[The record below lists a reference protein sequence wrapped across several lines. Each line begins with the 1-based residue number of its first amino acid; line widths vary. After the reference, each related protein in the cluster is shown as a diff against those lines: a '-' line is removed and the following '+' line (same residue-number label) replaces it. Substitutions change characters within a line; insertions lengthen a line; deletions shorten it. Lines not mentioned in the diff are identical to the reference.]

1 MGSFTLALVEV
12 LLSVGV
18 PADRARAIVQAIDVS
33 IAERIGL
40 QSTQHAS
47 LAEVG
52 EMRREGQTGL
62 SQVRVEL
69 AGQRADLAEVR
80 TELRTDIAQVRT
92 EIAEVRTEIAEV
104 RTEIAELRTE
114 MRAESAD
121 LRTEVRSEI
130 ALVRAEIAELRTEVR
145 GEFASVRVEI
155 AELRAEIAR
164 VKLDLTRWM
173 LGAMTA
179 QAALLL
185 GAMKLMQSI

>member
-1 MGSFTLALVEV
+1 MGSLTLALVEV

-33 IAERIGL
+33 ISERIGL
-40 QSTQHAS
+40 QSSQQAS
-47 LAEVG
+47 RAEVG
-52 EMRREGQTGL
+52 ELRHEGQAGL

-69 AGQRADLAEVR
+69 AGLRADLAELR
-80 TELRTDIAQVRT
+80 TEIAQVRT
-92 EIAEVRTEIAEV
+92 EIADVRTEIAEV

-114 MRAESAD
+114 
-121 LRTEVRSEI
+121 VRGEI

-145 GEFASVRVEI
+145 GEIATVRTEL
-155 AELRAEIAR
+155 AELRTEIAR

-185 GAMKLMQSI
+185 GAMKLMQSV

>member
-1 MGSFTLALVEV
+1 MGSLTLALVEV

-33 IAERIGL
+33 ISERIGL
-40 QSTQHAS
+40 QSSQQAS
-47 LAEVG
+47 RAEVG
-52 EMRREGQTGL
+52 ELRHEGQAGL

-69 AGQRADLAEVR
+69 AGLRADLAEVR
-80 TELRTDIAQVRT
+80 TELRTEIAQ
-92 EIAEVRTEIAEV
+92 VRTEIAEV

-114 MRAESAD
+114 
-121 LRTEVRSEI
+121 VRGEI
-130 ALVRAEIAELRTEVR
+130 ASVRAEIAELRTEVR
-145 GEFASVRVEI
+145 GDIATVRTEL
-155 AELRAEIAR
+155 AELRTEIAR

-185 GAMKLMQSI
+185 GAMKLMQSV

>member
-40 QSTQHAS
+40 QSTHHAS
-47 LAEVG
+47 RAEVG

-92 EIAEVRTEIAEV
+92 EIAEVRTEIAE
-104 RTEIAELRTE
+104 LRTE
-114 MRAESAD
+114 VRAEIAA

-155 AELRAEIAR
+155 AELRTEIAR

>member
-1 MGSFTLALVEV
+1 MGSLTLALVEV

-18 PADRARAIVQAIDVS
+18 PAQRARAIVDAIDASISERVS
-33 IAERIGL
+33 L
-40 QSTQHAS
+40 QSSQHAS
-47 LAEVG
+47 RVELDEV
-52 EMRREGQTGL
+52 RREGQTGL

-69 AGQRADLAEVR
+69 AGLRADLAGVR
-80 TELRTDIAQVRT
+80 TELRT
-92 EIAEVRTEIAEV
+92 EIAEVRTELAEV

-114 MRAESAD
+114 
-121 LRTEVRSEI
+121 VRSEI
-130 ALVRAEIAELRTEVR
+130 AA
-145 GEFASVRVEI
+145 VRVEI
-155 AELRAEIAR
+155 AQLRTEIAG

>member
-1 MGSFTLALVEV
+1 MGSLTLALVEV

-18 PADRARAIVQAIDVS
+18 PAQRARAIVDAIDASISERVS
-33 IAERIGL
+33 L
-40 QSTQHAS
+40 QSSQHAS
-47 LAEVG
+47 RVELDEV
-52 EMRREGQTGL
+52 RREGQTGL

-69 AGQRADLAEVR
+69 AGLRADLAGVR
-80 TELRTDIAQVRT
+80 TELRTEIAELRT
-92 EIAEVRTEIAEV
+92 EITEV

-114 MRAESAD
+114 
-121 LRTEVRSEI
+121 VRSEI
-130 ALVRAEIAELRTEVR
+130 AA
-145 GEFASVRVEI
+145 VRVEI
-155 AELRAEIAR
+155 AQLRTEIAG

>member
-1 MGSFTLALVEV
+1 MGSLTLALVEV

-18 PADRARAIVQAIDVS
+18 PAQRARAIVDAIDASISERVS
-33 IAERIGL
+33 L
-40 QSTQHAS
+40 QSSQHAS
-47 LAEVG
+47 RVELDEV
-52 EMRREGQTGL
+52 RREGQTGL

-69 AGQRADLAEVR
+69 AGLRADLAEVR
-80 TELRTDIAQVRT
+80 TELRT

-104 RTEIAELRTE
+104 RTEIADVRT
-114 MRAESAD
+114 
-121 LRTEVRSEI
+121 
-130 ALVRAEIAELRTEVR
+130 EIAELRTEVR
-145 GEFASVRVEI
+145 NEIAAVRVEI
-155 AELRAEIAR
+155 AQLRTEIAG

>member
-1 MGSFTLALVEV
+1 MGSLTLALVEV

-33 IAERIGL
+33 ISERIGL
-40 QSTQHAS
+40 QSSQQAS
-47 LAEVG
+47 RAEVG
-52 EMRREGQTGL
+52 ELRHEGQAGL

-69 AGQRADLAEVR
+69 AGLRADLAEVR
-80 TELRTDIAQVRT
+80 TELRTEIAQ
-92 EIAEVRTEIAEV
+92 V

-114 MRAESAD
+114 
-121 LRTEVRSEI
+121 VRGEI

-145 GEFASVRVEI
+145 GEIATVRTEL
-155 AELRAEIAR
+155 AELRTEIAR

-185 GAMKLMQSI
+185 GAMKLMQSV

>member
-1 MGSFTLALVEV
+1 MGSLTLALVEV

-18 PADRARAIVQAIDVS
+18 PAQRARAIVDAIDASISERVS
-33 IAERIGL
+33 L
-40 QSTQHAS
+40 QSSQHAS
-47 LAEVG
+47 RVELDEV
-52 EMRREGQTGL
+52 RREGQTGL

-69 AGQRADLAEVR
+69 AGLRADLAGVR
-80 TELRTDIAQVRT
+80 TELRT

-114 MRAESAD
+114 
-121 LRTEVRSEI
+121 VRSEI
-130 ALVRAEIAELRTEVR
+130 AA
-145 GEFASVRVEI
+145 VRVEI
-155 AELRAEIAR
+155 AQLRTEIAG